1 MTKRVGIYARTS
13 LGSDRQDITRQVSEL
28 KQIVKNH
35 NWELIDTYVD
45 EGYSRT
51 TTSRPELNR
60 MMRDANIRKFEMVI
74 TLELSR
80 LGASLKNMIE
90 IVDKLREKKI
100 QLFIVNQQI
109 DTSSATGYMFF
120 SIMTSIANYE
130 RELISE
136 RVRSGLENAK
146 RKGIVLGR
154 KTNLTPEVEEQI
166 IQLKKEGVGY
176 NTLAKRLSV
185 SVKTIRKVLSQVA

>member
-1 MTKRVGIYARTS
+1 MSKRVVIYARVSTNEQNC
-13 LGSDRQDITRQVSEL
+13 DRQVAELEQV
-28 KQIVKNH
+28 VKNN
-35 NWELIDTYVD
+35 NWELVDTYID

-51 TTSRPELNR
+51 TTTRPELDR
-60 MMRDANIRKFEMVI
+60 MMKDAFVRKFEMVI

-80 LGASLKNMIE
+80 LGSSLKHMIE
-90 IVDKLREKKI
+90 IVDKFKEKKI

-136 RVRSGLENAK
+136 RVKSGLENAK
-146 RKGIVLGR
+146 RKGVVLGR
-154 KTNLTPEVEEQI
+154 KTNLTPEVEEKI

-185 SVKTIRKVLSQVA
+185 SVKTIRKVLSQSA

>member
-1 MTKRVGIYARTS
+1 MSKRVVIYARVSTNEQNC
-13 LGSDRQDITRQVSEL
+13 DRQVAELEQV
-28 KQIVKNH
+28 VKNN
-35 NWELIDTYVD
+35 NWELVDTYVD

-51 TTSRPELNR
+51 TTTRPELDR
-60 MMRDANIRKFEMVI
+60 MMKDAFVRKFEMVI

-80 LGASLKNMIE
+80 LGASLKHMIE
-90 IVDKLREKKI
+90 IVDKFKEKKI

-136 RVRSGLENAK
+136 RVKSGLENAK

-166 IQLKKEGVGY
+166 IQLKSEGVGY

-185 SVKTIRKVLSQVA
+185 SVKTIRKVLSQNA

>member
-1 MTKRVGIYARTS
+1 
-13 LGSDRQDITRQVSEL
+13 
-28 KQIVKNH
+28 
-35 NWELIDTYVD
+35 
-45 EGYSRT
+45 
-51 TTSRPELNR
+51 
-60 MMRDANIRKFEMVI
+60 
-74 TLELSR
+74 
-80 LGASLKNMIE
+80 MIE
-90 IVDKLREKKI
+90 VVDKFKEKKI

-136 RVRSGLENAK
+136 RVKSGLENAK

-166 IQLKKEGVGY
+166 IQLKSEGVGY
-176 NTLAKRLSV
+176 NTLAKKLSV
-185 SVKTIRKVLSQVA
+185 SVKTIRKVLSQSV

>member
-1 MTKRVGIYARTS
+1 MSKRVVIYARVSTNEQNC
-13 LGSDRQDITRQVSEL
+13 DRQVAELEQV
-28 KQIVKNH
+28 VKNN
-35 NWELIDTYVD
+35 NWELVDTYID
-45 EGYSRT
+45 KGYSRT
-51 TTSRPELNR
+51 TTTRPELDR
-60 MMRDANIRKFEMVI
+60 MMKAAFVRKFEMVI

-80 LGASLKNMIE
+80 LGSSLKHMIE
-90 IVDKLREKKI
+90 IVDKFKEKKI

-120 SIMTSIANYE
+120 SIMTSISNYE

-136 RVRSGLENAK
+136 RVKSGLENAK
-146 RKGIVLGR
+146 RKGVVLGR

-185 SVKTIRKVLSQVA
+185 SVKTIRGVLKKTA

>member
-1 MTKRVGIYARTS
+1 MSKRVVIYARVSTNEQNC
-13 LGSDRQDITRQVSEL
+13 DRQVAELEQV
-28 KQIVKNH
+28 VKNN
-35 NWELIDTYVD
+35 NWELVDTYID
-45 EGYSRT
+45 KGYSRT
-51 TTSRPELNR
+51 TTTRPELDR
-60 MMRDANIRKFEMVI
+60 MMKDAFVRKFEMVI

-80 LGASLKNMIE
+80 LGSSLKHMIE
-90 IVDKLREKKI
+90 IVDKFKEKKI

-136 RVRSGLENAK
+136 RVKSGLENAK
-146 RKGIVLGR
+146 RKGVVLGR
-154 KTNLTPEVEEQI
+154 KTNLTPEIEEKI

>member
-1 MTKRVGIYARTS
+1 MSKRVVIYARVSTNEQNC
-13 LGSDRQDITRQVSEL
+13 DRQVAELEQV
-28 KQIVKNH
+28 VKNN
-35 NWELIDTYVD
+35 NWELVDTYID
-45 EGYSRT
+45 KGYSRT
-51 TTSRPELNR
+51 TTTRPELDR
-60 MMRDANIRKFEMVI
+60 MMKDAFVRKFEMVI

-80 LGASLKNMIE
+80 LGSSLKHMIE
-90 IVDKLREKKI
+90 IVDKFKEKKI

-136 RVRSGLENAK
+136 RVKSGLENAK
-146 RKGIVLGR
+146 RKGVVLGR
-154 KTNLTPEVEEQI
+154 KTNLTPEVEEKI

>member
-1 MTKRVGIYARTS
+1 MSKRVVIYARVSTNEQNC
-13 LGSDRQDITRQVSEL
+13 DRQVAELEQV
-28 KQIVKNH
+28 VKNN
-35 NWELIDTYVD
+35 NWELVDTYVD

-51 TTSRPELNR
+51 TTTRQELDR
-60 MMRDANIRKFEMVI
+60 MMKDAFVRKFEMVI

-80 LGASLKNMIE
+80 LGSSLKHMIE
-90 IVDKLREKKI
+90 IVDKFKEKKI

-109 DTSSATGYMFF
+109 DTSSATGFMFF

-136 RVRSGLENAK
+136 RVKSGLDNAR

-166 IQLKKEGVGY
+166 IQLKSEGVGY

-185 SVKTIRKVLSQVA
+185 SVKTIRKVLSQNA

>member
-1 MTKRVGIYARTS
+1 
-13 LGSDRQDITRQVSEL
+13 
-28 KQIVKNH
+28 
-35 NWELIDTYVD
+35 
-45 EGYSRT
+45 
-51 TTSRPELNR
+51 
-60 MMRDANIRKFEMVI
+60 
-74 TLELSR
+74 
-80 LGASLKNMIE
+80 MIE
-90 IVDKLREKKI
+90 VVDKFKEKKI

-109 DTSSATGYMFF
+109 DTSSATGYLFF

-136 RVRSGLENAK
+136 RVKSGLENAK

-166 IQLKKEGVGY
+166 IQLKSEGVGY

-185 SVKTIRKVLSQVA
+185 SVKTIRKVLSQSA

>member
-1 MTKRVGIYARTS
+1 MSKRVVIYARVSTNEQNC
-13 LGSDRQDITRQVSEL
+13 DRQVAELEQV
-28 KQIVKNH
+28 VKNN
-35 NWELIDTYVD
+35 NWELVDTYVD

-51 TTSRPELNR
+51 TTTRPELDR
-60 MMRDANIRKFEMVI
+60 MMKDAFVRKFEMVI

-80 LGASLKNMIE
+80 LGSSLKHMIE
-90 IVDKLREKKI
+90 IVDKFKEKKI

-109 DTSSATGYMFF
+109 DTSSATGFMFF

-136 RVRSGLENAK
+136 RVKSGLENAK

-166 IQLKKEGVGY
+166 IQLKSEGVGY

-185 SVKTIRKVLSQVA
+185 SVKTIRKVLSQNA

>member
-1 MTKRVGIYARTS
+1 MEYTQELLWDPIDKTS
-13 LGSDRQDITRQVSEL
+13 PDKISEL

-90 IVDKLREKKI
+90 IVDKLKEKR
-100 QLFIVNQQI
+100 
-109 DTSSATGYMFF
+109 Y
-120 SIMTSIANYE
+120 NY
-130 RELISE
+130 S
-136 RVRSGLENAK
+136 
-146 RKGIVLGR
+146 
-154 KTNLTPEVEEQI
+154 
-166 IQLKKEGVGY
+166 
-176 NTLAKRLSV
+176 
-185 SVKTIRKVLSQVA
+185 

>member
-1 MTKRVGIYARTS
+1 
-13 LGSDRQDITRQVSEL
+13 
-28 KQIVKNH
+28 
-35 NWELIDTYVD
+35 
-45 EGYSRT
+45 
-51 TTSRPELNR
+51 
-60 MMRDANIRKFEMVI
+60 
-74 TLELSR
+74 
-80 LGASLKNMIE
+80 MIE
-90 IVDKLREKKI
+90 VVDKFKEKKI

-136 RVRSGLENAK
+136 RVKSGLENAK
-146 RKGIVLGR
+146 RKGVVLGR

-185 SVKTIRKVLSQVA
+185 SVKTIRGVLKKTA

>member
-1 MTKRVGIYARTS
+1 MSKRVVIYARVSTNEQNC
-13 LGSDRQDITRQVSEL
+13 DRQVSEL
-28 KQIVKNH
+28 KQIVNNN
-35 NWELIDTYVD
+35 NWELVDTYVD

-51 TTSRPELNR
+51 TTSRPELDR
-60 MMRDANIRKFEMVI
+60 MMRDAFVRKFEMVI

-80 LGASLKNMIE
+80 LGSSLKHMIE
-90 IVDKLREKKI
+90 IVDKFKEKKI

-136 RVRSGLENAK
+136 RVKSGLQNAK
-146 RKGIVLGR
+146 RKGIILGR

-166 IQLKKEGVGY
+166 IQLKSEGVGY

-185 SVKTIRKVLSQVA
+185 SVKTIRKVLSQNA

>member
-1 MTKRVGIYARTS
+1 MSKRVVIYARVSTNEQNC
-13 LGSDRQDITRQVSEL
+13 DRQVSEL
-28 KQIVKNH
+28 KQVVNNN
-35 NWELIDTYVD
+35 NWELVDTYVD

-51 TTSRPELNR
+51 TTTRPELDR
-60 MMRDANIRKFEMVI
+60 MMKDAFVRKFEMVI

-80 LGASLKNMIE
+80 LGSSLKHMIE
-90 IVDKLREKKI
+90 IVDKFKEKKI

-109 DTSSATGYMFF
+109 DTSSATGFMFF

-136 RVRSGLENAK
+136 RVKSGLQNAK

-154 KTNLTPEVEEQI
+154 RTNLTPEVEEEI

-185 SVKTIRKVLSQVA
+185 SVKTIRKVLSQNA

>member
-1 MTKRVGIYARTS
+1 MSKRVVIYARVSTNEQNC
-13 LGSDRQDITRQVSEL
+13 DRQVAELEQV
-28 KQIVKNH
+28 VKNN
-35 NWELIDTYVD
+35 NWELVDTYVD

-51 TTSRPELNR
+51 TTTRPELDR
-60 MMRDANIRKFEMVI
+60 MMKDAFVRKFEMVI

-80 LGASLKNMIE
+80 LGSSLKHMIE
-90 IVDKLREKKI
+90 IVDKFKEKKI

-136 RVRSGLENAK
+136 RVKSGLDNAR

-166 IQLKKEGVGY
+166 IQLKSEGVGY

-185 SVKTIRKVLSQVA
+185 SVKTIRKVLSQNA